1 MIANK
6 QKCADNDKSVCD
18 YNEFSR
24 LQYFHGM
31 LLDENAFKEE
41 QSYHN
46 AKRRFLNRM
55 LHGTGV
61 VCGLELLG
69 KPDGQSIEVS
79 SGLALDCSG
88 NEIWVPKKK
97 PIDLGSLLPPKAR
110 DKNAGECEEPEP
122 KKPNT
127 YYVGI
132 RYADR
137 PSNPVSVYLPAG
149 GCDERTCE
157 NSRVKEGYCV
167 EIVPCCLDK
176 PDPEKYPGLIKRL
189 CGCKEDFEPGEKDFV
204 FCPRCKDVTP
214 AKKKCQCITMEQF
227 CEHSVPCPECCSCE
241 KPCFVVLGQ
250 IEVNE
255 KGRLESICMN
265 ECRRYVLTPHL
276 LQHILRG
283 ILVGATGEDGYLK
296 MQVGDDKIPLPEEAT
311 EWIYNP
317 MKALCWWLPY
327 AAVDK
332 GEIKFQGCSKGETDQ
347 QEGEVTV
354 AQLEQEFRTL
364 QAMGTQLNNKIE
376 LLKQRSVPASV
387 STAEVPAAV
396 GAPAVTEAEAK
407 DTATPDKPNG
417 KQSAKNPKTK

>member
-1 MIANK
+1 
-6 QKCADNDKSVCD
+6 
-18 YNEFSR
+18 
-24 LQYFHGM
+24 
-31 LLDENAFKEE
+31 
-41 QSYHN
+41 
-46 AKRRFLNRM
+46 
-55 LHGTGV
+55 
-61 VCGLELLG
+61 
-69 KPDGQSIEVS
+69 
-79 SGLALDCSG
+79 
-88 NEIWVPKKK
+88 
-97 PIDLGSLLPPKAR
+97 
-110 DKNAGECEEPEP
+110 
-122 KKPNT
+122 
-127 YYVGI
+127 
-132 RYADR
+132 
-137 PSNPVSVYLPAG
+137 
-149 GCDERTCE
+149 
-157 NSRVKEGYCV
+157 
-167 EIVPCCLDK
+167 
-176 PDPEKYPGLIKRL
+176 
-189 CGCKEDFEPGEKDFV
+189 
-204 FCPRCKDVTP
+204 
-214 AKKKCQCITMEQF
+214 
-227 CEHSVPCPECCSCE
+227 
-241 KPCFVVLGQ
+241 
-250 IEVNE
+250 
-255 KGRLESICMN
+255 MN